1 MNVSSISLE
10 QYGINVD
17 TVIRNATV
25 PKLYEEALAHEPDS
39 SISSVGA
46 LIVSSYEKTGR
57 SPKDKRIVEH
67 PSIENDVWWGKIN
80 IGMDAD
86 TFMITRGRAIDYL
99 NTRSRIYIV
108 DGFAGWDVNYQIKVR
123 IIATRPYHALFM
135 HNMLIRPS
143 NEQLDNFGEPDY
155 VIFNAGQYPADPLTK
170 HMTSKTSVELN
181 FDRKEFVILGTEY
194 AGEMKKGVFT

>member
-1 MNVSSISLE
+1 MNGSSISLE
-10 QYGINVD
+10 QYGINVN
-17 TVIRNATV
+17 TVIRNATA

-67 PSIENDVWWGKIN
+67 SSIENDVWWGKIN

-108 DGFAGWDVNYQIKVR
+108 DGFAGWDVITRLKFELLPHVPIMLYLC
-123 IIATRPYHALFM
+123 IIC
-135 HNMLIRPS
+135 
-143 NEQLDNFGEPDY
+143 
-155 VIFNAGQYPADPLTK
+155 
-170 HMTSKTSVELN
+170 
-181 FDRKEFVILGTEY
+181 
-194 AGEMKKGVFT
+194 

>member
-1 MNVSSISLE
+1 MNGGLISLK

-17 TVIRNATV
+17 KVIRNATA
-25 PKLYEEALAHEPDS
+25 PKLYEEALAHEPDAA
-39 SISSVGA
+39 ISSDGA

-67 PSIENDVWWGKIN
+67 ASIEKNVWWGNIN

-99 NTRSRIYIV
+99 NTQSRIYVV
-108 DGFAGWDVNYQIKVR
+108 DGFAGWDANYQIKVR
-123 IIATRPYHALFM
+123 IITTRPYHALFM

-155 VIFNAGQYPADPLTK
+155 VIFNAGQCSADPLTK
-170 HMTSKTSVELN
+170 HMTSKTSV
-181 FDRKEFVILGTEY
+181 
-194 AGEMKKGVFT
+194 